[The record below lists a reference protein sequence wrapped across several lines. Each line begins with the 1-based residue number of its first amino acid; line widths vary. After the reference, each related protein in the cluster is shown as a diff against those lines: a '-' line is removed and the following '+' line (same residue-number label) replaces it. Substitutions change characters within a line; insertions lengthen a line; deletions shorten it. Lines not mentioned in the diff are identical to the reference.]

1 MKSTKE
7 LLREKRDGRE
17 WTSDEMAAFVDGL
30 VSHHVSAPQVAAFL
44 MAACTRGLS
53 SEETAALTLSMSR
66 SGEMVPKGLTNRPMI
81 DKHST
86 GGVGDKTSLLL
97 APLAAV
103 CGLAVP
109 MISGRGLGHT
119 GGTLDKL
126 ESVIGFN
133 VNLSMEEMSRL
144 LSEHHLFM
152 AGQTP
157 NLVPADRIMY
167 ALRDVTGTVESVSL
181 MTASILSKKLAEQLD
196 GLVMNMTVGRGA
208 FLTSLDESKRLAES
222 MQQIC
227 KLVGLPV
234 TFVFSAMDRPL
245 GRAVGNWLEM
255 VEAEA
260 ALAGIGSRD
269 LVEVTMELVKHMLLL
284 ADTDLTH
291 DQARE
296 QVVKAWRSGAAHQEF
311 HAMITRQGGDWS
323 ASMEHY
329 AQCPFID
336 VVSSGK
342 GFAPDLH
349 ARDIAIAAM
358 QAGAGRMVE
367 SDAIDHAAGVVF
379 LVSPGQAVEQ
389 DQPVARVYARDEHQR
404 QLLASVIGTILKTTT
419 APAKQEPQLILEV
432 WSER

>member
-17 WTSDEMAAFVDGL
+17 WTSDEMAWFVDGL

-53 SEETAALTLSMSR
+53 ANETAALTLSMSR
-66 SGEMVPKGLTNRPMI
+66 SGEMVPKGLTNRPVI

-133 VNLSMEEMSRL
+133 VNLSIDEMSHL
-144 LSEHHLFM
+144 LREHHLFM

-167 ALRDVTGTVESVSL
+167 ALRDVTGTVESISL

-208 FLTSLDESKRLAES
+208 FLTTLDKSKRLAES

-234 TFVFSAMDRPL
+234 TFVFSSMDRPL

-269 LVEVTMELVKHMLLL
+269 LVEITTELVKQMLLL
-284 ADTDLTH
+284 ADPNVTE
-291 DQARE
+291 DQAR
-296 QVVKAWRSGAAHQEF
+296 QRVAQAWRSGAAHQEF
-311 HAMITRQGGDWS
+311 HAMISRQGGDWS

-329 AQCPFID
+329 AACPFVD
-336 VVSSGK
+336 VVSSAK
-342 GFAPDLH
+342 GFAADLH
-349 ARDIAIAAM
+349 AREIAITAM

-367 SDAIDHAAGVVF
+367 SDVIDHAAGVVF
-379 LVSPGQAVEQ
+379 YVSPGQTVEK
-389 DQPVARVYARDEHQR
+389 DQPIARVYARDQQR
-404 QLLASVIGTILKTTT
+404 CQVLANDIRSQLQTTT
-419 APAKQEPQLILEV
+419 APAMQEPPLILEI
-432 WSER
+432 WS

>member
-17 WTSDEMAAFVDGL
+17 WTSDEMAWFVDGL
-30 VSHHVSAPQVAAFL
+30 VSNHFSAPQVAAFL

-53 SEETAALTLSMSR
+53 AEETAALTLSMSR
-66 SGEMVPKGLTNRPMI
+66 SGEMVPKGLSSRPII

-97 APLAAV
+97 APLAVV

-126 ESVIGFN
+126 ESVVGFN
-133 VNLSMEEMSRL
+133 VNLSMDEMCRL
-144 LSEHHLFM
+144 LRDHHLFM

-167 ALRDVTGTVESVSL
+167 ALRDVTGTVESISL

-208 FLTSLDESKRLAES
+208 FLTTLDESKCLAES

-260 ALAGIGSRD
+260 ALAGVGSRD
-269 LVEVTMELVKHMLLL
+269 LVEITIELVKQMLLL
-284 ADTDLTH
+284 ANPDLTD

-296 QVVKAWRSGAAHQEF
+296 QVAQAWRSGAAHQEF
-311 HAMITRQGGDWS
+311 HAMISRQGGDWS

-329 AQCPFID
+329 ATCPFID
-336 VVSSGK
+336 VVSSDK
-342 GFAPDLH
+342 GFATDLH
-349 ARDIAIAAM
+349 ARKIAIATM

-367 SDAIDHAAGVVF
+367 SDVIDHAAGVVF
-379 LVSPGQAVEQ
+379 CVNPGQAIEK
-389 DQPVARVYARDEHQR
+389 DQPLARVYARDQQR
-404 QLLASVIGTILKTTT
+404 CQLLANEIRSLLETTA
-419 APAKQEPQLILEV
+419 APAKQEPSLILEI

>member
-17 WTSDEMAAFVDGL
+17 WTSDEMAWFVDGL

-53 SEETAALTLSMSR
+53 ANETAALTLSMSR
-66 SGEMVPKGLTNRPMI
+66 SGEMVPKGLTNRPVI

-133 VNLSMEEMSRL
+133 VNLSIDEMSHL
-144 LSEHHLFM
+144 LREHHLFM

-167 ALRDVTGTVESVSL
+167 ALRDVTGTVESISL

-208 FLTSLDESKRLAES
+208 FLTTLDKSKRLAES

-234 TFVFSAMDRPL
+234 TFVFSSMDRPL

-269 LVEVTMELVKHMLLL
+269 LVEITTELVKQMLLL
-284 ADTDLTH
+284 ADPNVTE
-291 DQARE
+291 DQAR
-296 QVVKAWRSGAAHQEF
+296 QRVAQAWRSGAAHQEF
-311 HAMITRQGGDWS
+311 HAMISRQGGDWS

-329 AQCPFID
+329 AACPFVD
-336 VVSSGK
+336 VVSSAK
-342 GFAPDLH
+342 GFAADLH
-349 ARDIAIAAM
+349 AREIAITAM

-367 SDAIDHAAGVVF
+367 SDVIDHAAGVVF
-379 LVSPGQAVEQ
+379 YVSPGQTVEK
-389 DQPVARVYARDEHQR
+389 DQPIARVYARDQQR
-404 QLLASVIGTILKTTT
+404 CQVLANDIRSQLQPTT
-419 APAKQEPQLILEV
+419 APAMQEPPLILEI
-432 WSER
+432 WS